1 MPHFVDM
8 QPNLPIQAD
17 AIARRYGQ
25 RPSSI
30 LGLSDPWQAL
40 IFDAVCADR
49 ARAEAMQAGEI
60 PAMLAALGVL

>member
-1 MPHFVDM
+1 MPRFVAM
-8 QPNLPIQAD
+8 QPNLPTQAD

-25 RPSSI
+25 RPSSM

-40 IFDAVCADR
+40 IFDAICADR
-49 ARAEAMQAGEI
+49 ARAEAAQAGEI

>member
-1 MPHFVDM
+1 MPRFVAM

-25 RPSSI
+25 RPSSMI
-30 LGLSDPWQAL
+30 GLSDPWESL
-40 IFDAVCADR
+40 IFDAICADR
-49 ARAEAMQAGEI
+49 ARAEASQAGEI